1 MANDLRL
8 LTTELAVAVRAL
20 PGKPLGV
27 DYFEPAP
34 GRRARTVFLLGLQLV
49 LTVTVGVRLR
59 PPADLAGRLR
69 RSLRSS
75 SPAGCSS

>member
-1 MANDLRL
+1 MGASVCYRYRAQQPVGFVPWMANDLRL

-34 GRRARTVFLLGLQLV
+34 GRRA
-49 LTVTVGVRLR
+49 
-59 PPADLAGRLR
+59 GRC
-69 RSLRSS
+69 SCSGSS
-75 SPAGCSS
+75 SCSP